1 MNTGIPSFYDFL
13 WLQMSSCDSF
23 CVFFTSPDFVV
34 VSIPRLGRGLTP
46 QYASPEMIATNSMNL
61 TGAKRGNPFFRDAGG
76 CYKSSMKVKPNSE
89 V

>member
-1 MNTGIPSFYDFL
+1 MFFL
-13 WLQMSSCDSF
+13 WLQMSSCYSF
-23 CVFFTSPDFVV
+23 CVFFISSPFVV

-61 TGAKRGNPFFRDAGG
+61 TGAQRGNPFFRDAGG